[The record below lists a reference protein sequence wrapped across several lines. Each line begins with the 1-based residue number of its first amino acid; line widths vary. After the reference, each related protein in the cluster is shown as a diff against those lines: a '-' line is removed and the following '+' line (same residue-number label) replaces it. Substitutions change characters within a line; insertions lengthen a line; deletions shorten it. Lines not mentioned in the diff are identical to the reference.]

1 MSEEVCGS
9 KDVTERRE
17 GKERPMKGDVAMKTD
32 CEGRKRKVGEGF
44 CIHKNMTA

>member
-1 MSEEVCGS
+1 MSEEVCGI

-32 CEGRKRKVGEGF
+32 REGRKRRVGEGF
-44 CIHKNMTA
+44 CIHKNKTA